1 MTQTATVKQLLSD
14 GRAEIVVQRQSACG
28 HDCANCGG
36 CSAGSAPQVTAA
48 AVNGAGARP
57 GDVVLVESE
66 SGQVLRLAAVLYLVP
81 FLLLF
86 AGYLLAAGPLGLGEG
101 ASAAL
106 GFGCLLLGLGGS
118 FLLDRRLR
126 RSGTVAL
133 HIVEVIRPC
142 SDM

>member
-1 MTQTATVKQLLSD
+1 MTQTATVKQLLPD
-14 GRAEIVVQRQSACG
+14 GQAEIVVQRQSACG
-28 HDCANCGG
+28 HDCAGCGG
-36 CSAGSAPQVTAA
+36 RAAGNAPQITATAA
-48 AVNGAGARP
+48 NGAHAHP

-66 SGQVLRLAAVLYLVP
+66 SRQVLGLAAVLYLFP

-101 ASAAL
+101 GSATL
-106 GFGCLLLGLGGS
+106 GFGCLLLGVGIS

-126 RSGTVAL
+126 RTGTVAFR
-133 HIVEVIRPC
+133 ITEVIQSC